1 MYKKL
6 EKGGLEGGG
15 KGKGG
20 EDKEG
25 KEGKIKRET
34 GGKEMKR

>member
-15 KGKGG
+15 KGKVG
-20 EDKEG
+20 DKEG
-25 KEGKIKRET
+25 KEGKIKREK
-34 GGKEMKR
+34 GGKEMRS